1 MKLLAATGNP
11 HKLEELRRILA
22 HLGVEVISPEEA
34 GVVSDAE
41 ETGETFAE
49 NARIKA
55 LDLYRKSG
63 LPTVADDSGFCVDA
77 LNGAPGV
84 YSARYGGE
92 DTDYPTK
99 FALLY
104 EELESVPGEKRTAS
118 FVSAICC
125 VLDENT
131 LLECEGVCPGVVADA
146 PRGNSGFG
154 YDPIF
159 LVPEKGKTF
168 AELSDDEK
176 DEISHRGRA
185 LQAFAVMLDNYMRND
200 T

>member
-22 HLGVEVISPEEA
+22 HLGVEVISPKEA

-77 LNGAPGV
+77 LNGAPGI

-104 EELESVPGEKRTAS
+104 KELESVPGEKRAAS

-185 LQAFAVMLDNYMRND
+185 LRAFAVMLDNYMRND